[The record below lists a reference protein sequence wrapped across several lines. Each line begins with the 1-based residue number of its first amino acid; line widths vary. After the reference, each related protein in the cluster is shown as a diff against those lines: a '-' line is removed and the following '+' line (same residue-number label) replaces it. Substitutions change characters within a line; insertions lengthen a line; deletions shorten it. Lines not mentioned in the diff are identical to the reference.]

1 MMMMLIC
8 TKQHLSNICGS
19 IHEKVSNSA
28 AELKKGVAYNKKR
41 VTHFLRKEHFQ
52 FFAHFLRHRKIEQP
66 WIRMI
71 VFPHGMIALA

>member
-1 MMMMLIC
+1 MMMLIC

-19 IHEKVSNSA
+19 IHEKVSNTA
-28 AELKKGVAYNKKR
+28 AELKKGVAYKKKR

-52 FFAHFLRHRKIEQP
+52 FFAQFLRHRKIEP